1 MGIKNDYLKIGNELA
16 DVKLEV
22 FVNASCPACAKLY
35 QTAKDIIEE
44 YIQKDQLQLI
54 VKLWDKPRK
63 TLLHATRIHLSVDYS
78 SPEETL
84 RIIGSLLE
92 TQSEWKPL
100 PDQELENL
108 LTDKY
113 QLEERPENTDIS
125 LAITQEAFEREVKY
139 LPTLFINNE
148 LQTLSPDYDQETI
161 KSLFENALEA
171 IIN

>member
-1 MGIKNDYLKIGNELA
+1 MKIGNELA

-35 QTAKDIIEE
+35 QTSKGIIKE

-63 TLLHATRIHLSVDYS
+63 TLLHGTRIHLSVDYS
-78 SPEETL
+78 SPKETL

-100 PDQELENL
+100 SDQELENL
-108 LTDKY
+108 LTEKY

-125 LAITQEAFEREVKY
+125 LAITQEAFERQVKY

-148 LQTLSPDYDQETI
+148 LQSLKPDYDQATI
-161 KSLFENALEA
+161 KSLIEDGLKTKVNE
-171 IIN
+171 